1 MPEGGERDMRI
12 PGLRSRLLAM
22 TLAMLVAAPAV
33 AVAAGQGVG
42 MIKTSAGDVR
52 IERDGQSL
60 PAPVGTR
67 VEATDVVRTGKGG
80 SVGISFLDQSRL
92 SLGPNSVLAIDR
104 FEFDPTTHAGAFD
117 STLRRGTLSAVSG
130 KLAHQSPK
138 AMRVRTRSTVLAVRG
153 TEFVV
158 SVR

>member
-1 MPEGGERDMRI
+1 MRI
-12 PGLRSRLLAM
+12 PGFRSTSVVLAM
-22 TLAMLVAAPAV
+22 ALALPVAATV
-33 AVAAGQGVG
+33 SAAGQGVG
-42 MIKTSAGDVR
+42 MVKTSAGDVR

-80 SVGISFLDQSRL
+80 RAGISFVDQSRL

-104 FEFDPTTHAGAFD
+104 FEFDPTTHAGGFD

-130 KLAHQSPK
+130 KLAHASPK
-138 AMRVRTRSTVLAVRG
+138 AMTVRTRSTVLAVRG

>member
-1 MPEGGERDMRI
+1 MRI
-12 PGLRSRLLAM
+12 PGFDFSPLVVLAM
-22 TLAMLVAAPAV
+22 TLAMLVAGPA
-33 AVAAGQGVG
+33 AAAGPGVG
-42 MIKTSAGDVR
+42 MVKTSAGDVR

>member
-22 TLAMLVAAPAV
+22 TLAMLVAAPA
-33 AVAAGQGVG
+33 AAAGPGVG
-42 MIKTSAGDVR
+42 MVKTSAGDVR

>member
-1 MPEGGERDMRI
+1 MRI
-12 PGLRSRLLAM
+12 PGFDFSPLVVLAM
-22 TLAMLVAAPAV
+22 TLAMLVAGPAS
-33 AVAAGQGVG
+33 AAGPGVG
-42 MIKTSAGDVR
+42 MVKTSAGDVR

>member
-1 MPEGGERDMRI
+1 MRI
-12 PGLRSRLLAM
+12 RGQWWRAVSLAALLLM
-22 TLAMLVAAPAV
+22 PAV
-33 AVAAGQGVG
+33 AGAGVG
-42 MIKTSAGDVR
+42 MVKTSAGDVR
-52 IERDGQSL
+52 IERKGAVL

-67 VEATDVVRTGKGG
+67 VEATDIVRTGKDGRA
-80 SVGISFLDQSRL
+80 GISFADQSRL
-92 SLGPNSVLAIDR
+92 SLGPNSVLVIDR
-104 FEFDPTTHAGAFD
+104 FEFDPTTHAGGFD

-138 AMRVRTRSTVLAVRG
+138 AMTVRTRSTVLAVRG